1 MPDYVIILLHYAR
14 THTRLHACYDKNDFF
29 SRLYNNYMYILLH
42 TYNYAITV
50 YVLLRC
56 IVSSICIFSTCFIY
70 YVHIIRYPNEKNKS
84 IKYIYNTQIM
94 LVLYKTSKKLF
105 TFYKSVKNSHSYDLV
120 KL

>member
-1 MPDYVIILLHYAR
+1 MKKI
-14 THTRLHACYDKNDFF
+14 
-29 SRLYNNYMYILLH
+29 
-42 TYNYAITV
+42 
-50 YVLLRC
+50 
-56 IVSSICIFSTCFIY
+56 
-70 YVHIIRYPNEKNKS
+70 NKS